1 MFSIQPSTTDTQ
13 ITRRHSV
20 RAYKSDPVT
29 SELLRHLLEMAAH
42 APSTTNSQPWKSY
55 VLTGDSLKNLTH
67 AVCTAFDTE
76 PDKHHAE
83 YPYYPDPPL
92 EPYLSRRRKIGQ
104 NMYRLLDI
112 AREDREKRRLQQRRN
127 LEFFGA
133 PAGILFTIHRQ
144 LPAINLIDYG
154 AFFQTLML
162 SAKSHALDTCLQAY
176 WSDYHRIIRDILP
189 ITPDEV
195 VIAGMAIGYADPAAP
210 VNQLITERE
219 PVSSFA
225 TFLN

>member
-20 RAYKSDPVT
+20 RAYKSDSVS
-29 SELLRHLLEMAAH
+29 SELLRRLLEMAAH

-76 PDKHHAE
+76 PDEHHAGI
-83 YPYYPDPPL
+83 PRYYPDPPL

-112 AREDREKRRLQQRRN
+112 ARED
-127 LEFFGA
+127 
-133 PAGILFTIHRQ
+133 
-144 LPAINLIDYG
+144 
-154 AFFQTLML
+154 
-162 SAKSHALDTCLQAY
+162 S
-176 WSDYHRIIRDILP
+176 
-189 ITPDEV
+189 
-195 VIAGMAIGYADPAAP
+195 
-210 VNQLITERE
+210 
-219 PVSSFA
+219 
-225 TFLN
+225 